1 MKLSP
6 GAIAAAG
13 WPSNGQDK
21 MVGQGNA
28 IQDVKYVYFSAFLTL
43 LPTSRADIY
52 NLDHLISF
60 AIWLLIE
67 SWYQETWEEIW
78 RQEGKK
84 NGEVLFSPA
93 SSCLGCHWHNSSWVA
108 SPASVAPL
116 SLGFGN
122 TILFIPKAIA
132 PSTRPSPVAI
142 AFPWVQ

>member
-28 IQDVKYVYFSAFLTL
+28 IQDVKYVYFSAFLKL

-52 NLDHLISF
+52 NLISF

-78 RQEGKK
+78 RQEVKKKKK

-93 SSCLGCHWHNSSWVA
+93 SSLFGLPLAQLLLG
-108 SPASVAPL
+108 
-116 SLGFGN
+116 
-122 TILFIPKAIA
+122 K
-132 PSTRPSPVAI
+132 
-142 AFPWVQ
+142 